1 MNAGSWL
8 NRLPASHQ
16 WRALALARGPRI
28 ATWALALALGVQA
41 ATIVTDLAGGSQ
53 SRKTDLR
60 PPSPATVARRG
71 IDIASITNAHLFG
84 TVADRTESGGAAG
97 ATQTS
102 MQLVLTGIIAGKDPR
117 VGFAIVGENATAAK
131 VHAVGDN
138 VPGGAKLHSVYSD
151 RVLLDRNGRLEYLT
165 LPHTNSA
172 ALNANP
178 VQAAVPNQNPA
189 FDRVRRLI
197 SEDPSALS
205 DIMRNQPVLMQGKLR
220 GFRVYPGRNRQAFT
234 RLGLRSGDLVIA
246 INGTPLDDPARGD
259 EIFRTIGSAS
269 EARVTVMRN
278 GQQQDLSLN
287 MAQVAQEAE
296 EAIGGDAAAT
306 TTGPP
311 TTPTPTTPT
320 PPAPAPTP
328 DGLRPPPP
336 PMPGP
341 QASMPQMPP
350 PQPPMPQPPDPE
362 GNE

>member
-1 MNAGSWL
+1 
-8 NRLPASHQ
+8 
-16 WRALALARGPRI
+16 
-28 ATWALALALGVQA
+28 
-41 ATIVTDLAGGSQ
+41 VTDLAGGGH
-53 SRKTDLR
+53 SRKTELR
-60 PPSPATVARRG
+60 PPSPAGVARRG

-84 TVADRTESGGAAG
+84 TAADPAKKGNAAD
-97 ATQTS
+97 ATQSTL
-102 MQLVLTGIIAGKDPR
+102 QLVLTGIIAGKDPR
-117 VGFAIVGENATAAK
+117 IGFAIVGENSTAAK

-151 RVLLDRNGRLEYLT
+151 RVLLDRNGHLEYLT
-165 LPHTNSA
+165 LPHTSTA
-172 ALNANP
+172 ALNNP
-178 VQAAVPNQNPA
+178 IPAAVPNQNPA

-197 SEDPSALS
+197 SEDPSALN

-287 MAQVAQEAE
+287 MSQVAQEAE
-296 EAIGGDAAAT
+296 QAVGGDNA
-306 TTGPP
+306 
-311 TTPTPTTPT
+311 
-320 PPAPAPTP
+320 APTSIGQVP
-328 DGLRPPPP
+328 EVPRPQSQMSMPQAIPPSPPPP
-336 PMPGP
+336 E
-341 QASMPQMPP
+341 
-350 PQPPMPQPPDPE
+350 PPMPQPPDPE